1 MPETLFPDVCVIGA
15 GSGGLTVA
23 ASCAMLGA
31 PVVLVEQD
39 RMGGDRLNTG
49 CVPTKALIAAARRAH
64 DIRQA
69 ADFGITAGAPH
80 IDFAGVL
87 RHVREAIA
95 AIAPNDSAARFGA
108 LGVKVIKG
116 AARFTG
122 PRSVAVGDIAISARR
137 FVIATGA
144 RPLVPDIP
152 GLDAVPFLTSD
163 TLFDLTA
170 CPQHLGVLGGGST
183 GLELAQA
190 FRRLGAEVTLL
201 ERDRLLP
208 AEDPEMVDVVRRQL
222 QDEGIAL
229 IEGAEV
235 IRVEGEA
242 GALRLVA
249 RQGDDEGAIAV
260 SHLLVATGRRAHAG
274 DLGLEAAGIAV
285 GAAGISVDKGLR
297 TTNPR
302 VYAVGDAGG
311 DRQFTHVAGWHGQMV
326 AQNIL
331 FRRRV
336 GTDGIAVP
344 RVVHT
349 DPELA
354 QVGLTEDEAR
364 RQDPK
369 ARTLRWPFAENDRAV
384 ATRRRRG
391 HIKLIVSAR
400 GRLLGCSLV
409 GPEAGEIIGF
419 YALALAKGATVADI
433 AAIVLPYPGLSEV
446 GKRAAGTYFQSRL
459 GSPWLGRMI
468 RLLRRF
474 G

>member
-1 MPETLFPDVCVIGA
+1 
-15 GSGGLTVA
+15 
-23 ASCAMLGA
+23 A
-31 PVVLVEQD
+31 PVVLVEKD
-39 RMGGDRLNTG
+39 RMGGDCLNTG

-69 ADFGITAGAPH
+69 AGFGIAAGEPR
-80 IDFAGVL
+80 IDFAEVL

-95 AIAPNDSAARFGA
+95 TIAPNDSAARFGA
-108 LGVKVIKG
+108 LGVRVIKG
-116 AARFTG
+116 PARFTG

-152 GLDAVPFLTSD
+152 GLDTLPFLTSD

-170 CPQHLGVLGGGST
+170 CPRHLGVLGGGPA

-190 FRRLGAEVTLL
+190 FRRLGAEVTVL

-229 IEGAEV
+229 IEGAEM

-249 RQGDDEGAIAV
+249 RRGDDEGAIAV
-260 SHLLVATGRRAHAG
+260 SHLLVATGRRAETE
-274 DLGLEAAGIAV
+274 DLGLDAAGIAV
-285 GAAGISVDKGLR
+285 GAAGITVDKGLR

-302 VYAVGDAGG
+302 VYAIGDAGG
-311 DRQFTHVAGWHGQMV
+311 GPQFTHVAGWHGQMV

-331 FRRRV
+331 FRRPV
-336 GTDGIAVP
+336 GTGGIAVP
-344 RVVHT
+344 RVTYT

-354 QVGLTEDEAR
+354 QVGLTEAEAR

-369 ARTLRWPFAENDRAV
+369 ARTLRWPFADNDRAV
-384 ATRRRRG
+384 ATRRRQG

-400 GRLLGCSLV
+400 GQLLGCSLA

-419 YALALAKGATVADI
+419 YALALAKGATAAEL

-446 GKRAAGTYFQSRL
+446 GKRAAGTYFQQRL

>member
-1 MPETLFPDVCVIGA
+1 MPEPLSPDVCVIGA

-23 ASCAMLGA
+23 AFCAALGA
-31 PVVLVEQD
+31 PVVLVETD
-39 RMGGDRLNTG
+39 ATAGGGPTGG
-49 CVPTKALIAAARRAH
+49 CVATKALMAAARRAH

-69 ADFGITAGAPH
+69 AGFGITAGEPR
-80 IDFAGVL
+80 IDFTAVL
-87 RHVREAIA
+87 HHVREVVAT
-95 AIAPNDSAARFGA
+95 IAPNDSAARFGA
-108 LGVKVIKG
+108 LGVKVIRG

-137 FVIATGA
+137 FVIATGT
-144 RPLVPDIP
+144 RPLVPEIP
-152 GLDAVPFLTSD
+152 GLATVPFLTSD

-170 CPQHLGVLGGGST
+170 CPQHLGVLGGGPA
-183 GLELAQA
+183 GLALAQA
-190 FRRLGAEVTLL
+190 FRRLGAEVTVL

-208 AEDPEMVDVVRRQL
+208 AEDPELVDVVRRQL

-260 SHLLVATGRRAHAG
+260 SHLLVAAGRRVRTDG
-274 DLGLEAAGIAV
+274 LGLEAAGIAV
-285 GAAGISVDKGLR
+285 GPAGITIDKRLR

-302 VYAVGDAGG
+302 VYVVGDAGG
-311 DRQFTHVAGWHGQMV
+311 GPQFTPVAAWHGQMV

-331 FRRRV
+331 FRRPV
-336 GTDGIAVP
+336 NTDGVAVP
-344 RVVHT
+344 RVVDT
-349 DPELA
+349 DPAIA
-354 QVGLTEDEAR
+354 QVGLTEAEAR

-369 ARTLRWPFAENDRAV
+369 ARTLRWPFAENDQAV

-400 GRLLGCSLV
+400 GRLLGCSVV
-409 GPEAGEIIGF
+409 GPEAGEIIGY
-419 YALALAKGATVADI
+419 YALALAKGASAADI